1 MNRRNGKQDAFRHT
15 FWNAKDTADFG
26 KEITKVLTDAQ
37 EWNSQNDP
45 LETQMDLFNN
55 SRGRE
60 NGANYTYM
68 SPNAVIA
75 YEITYLINS
84 GTIKYLNPIVAVTGA
99 IIPGQTQIKW
109 TNQ

>member
-1 MNRRNGKQDAFRHT
+1 MECKGYSRFR
-15 FWNAKDTADFG
+15 K
-26 KEITKVLTDAQ
+26 KITKVLTDAQ

-55 SRGRE
+55 GRGRE
-60 NGANYTYM
+60 IDANYTYI

-75 YEITYLINS
+75 HEITYLINS
-84 GTIKYLNPIVAVTGA
+84 GTLKYLTPVTGDGVV
-99 IIPGQTQIKW
+99 IPGQTQIKW